1 MALLRI
7 MRHVDLL
14 EGRFAAAC
22 GCGQPGQRAAAAA
35 LAKELA
41 ALEAA
46 VAPQAAGA
54 PAPYPTLYPGARPPG
69 APARP
74 APPPGRRPPRP
85 RWLGRWPRAP
95 LGGRRRTPSVPCAC

>member
-54 PAPYPTLYPGARPPG
+54 PAPYPTLHPVSRLLG
-69 APARP
+69 APARL
-74 APPPGRRPPRP
+74 APPPGRRPCWP
-85 RWLGRWPRAP
+85 GRWPRA
-95 LGGRRRTPSVPCAC
+95 RRRAAAGAPCQSLCAC